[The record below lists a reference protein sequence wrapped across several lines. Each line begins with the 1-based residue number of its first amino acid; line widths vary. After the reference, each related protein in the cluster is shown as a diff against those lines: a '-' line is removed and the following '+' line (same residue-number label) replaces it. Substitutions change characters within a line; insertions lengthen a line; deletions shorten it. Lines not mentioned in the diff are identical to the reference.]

1 MSTLDILE
9 KLIELPTVSSAS
21 NLELIHYVSALLER
35 HGVAS
40 RIIPNADGTKANL
53 LATVGPADQRGIV
66 LSGHTD
72 VVPVEGQAWSVP
84 PFAMTARD
92 GRLFGRGTA
101 DMKGFVACALTAC
114 IKAARMNLRTPLHL
128 ALSHD
133 EEVGCRGVGSLIEE
147 LRKAPQKPLLCI
159 VGEPTGMAVATGHK
173 GKLAARV
180 VCKGRT
186 AHSALAPRALNAIH
200 LGCDFVT
207 ALRNEQAR
215 IIAEGARDDGY
226 EVPYTTV
233 HAGMMHGG
241 VALNI
246 VPDQCLIEFEI
257 RNISSDDPETIME
270 RIRAQ
275 VAPVIAAAA
284 RSAPEADIAI
294 EVVNAYPDLDTD
306 PTSATVGFVNSM
318 SGMNMITKVPFGTEA
333 GLFARDA
340 GIPTVICGPGFMD
353 QGHKP
358 DEFIAA
364 EQLAR
369 CDNMLEKLIDRMQQ
383 GVNL

>member
-9 KLIELPTVSSAS
+9 KLIEFPTVSSAS

-35 HGVAS
+35 HGVTS

-101 DMKGFVACALTAC
+101 DMKGFVACAVTAC